1 MPEFKVTA
9 PDGSTYKVT
18 APEGATDAQ
27 IQAYVESQVGRPSQT
42 PQTPSFPA
50 VGPMVAAKGK
60 DYISPQ
66 ERAANVLPDS
76 VPKGLR
82 DAYGYMNALPEMF
95 VRGATAGLSDY
106 AQAGADQLVG
116 ALGGNDR
123 TFNESLQNVRG
134 GVRKFQSANPV
145 TGYGS
150 EIAGS
155 VYSPLYRAVGS
166 AASGVRSGMGVFD
179 RIARYFAQG
188 AATGAVGG
196 AGYAQDSSGGLPS
209 LNDLAFS
216 TGISAAVGA
225 PLAVASGLA
234 VEGGGAL
241 FNWIRDRVASR
252 VSPPS
257 QGSFGGPS
265 APPAPADPNGSFGG
279 PAAPPAPQSPPNQG
293 AFGNAPVPPVQDPSQ
308 WRRPP
313 QDARD
318 VAAKIVARAAERDNL
333 TDPRL
338 AAKLNQLGE
347 QGTIADTGPN
357 MQTLAMTA
365 AQQPGTGMQTVN
377 RNLGSRAAGRE
388 TRLVDNVLGDIR
400 QRYSGLVDSL
410 QAQRSADAAPL
421 YELAFAPQT
430 GPTTT
435 RSKQITSP
443 LINRLLDDSDVQ
455 KGIATGIRL
464 IEKEASVSGNPVN
477 YADYALR
484 RNPETGQFERFGTPT
499 LRLLDAAKRG
509 LDEMLFQ
516 GDGLRNQYGR
526 LNQMGRAVEGQRA
539 ALVRELDRLTVD
551 PATGVSA
558 YQQAR
563 NAWAGPSAQ
572 LEAAGNGRA
581 WLSDDIDDVSNMI
594 RRMGDS
600 EREAYVIGMMRDVE
614 ERLQKNPNA
623 ALKLMQSTMA
633 QRRMQMILPKAEY
646 NSLRQTIAR
655 EAKMLATE
663 RATLGGS
670 QTALRE
676 AARNDVNNQI
686 SDIGDAALSVARGRG
701 VGSIFDRALDYFN
714 RPTEQV
720 VNELARMTTSRN
732 PAERAAALERIAAA
746 RQQMAIQQQQIQA
759 LANRGAVA
767 PITASAPLRGQR

>member
-1 MPEFKVTA
+1 MPQFKVTA
-9 PDGSTYKVT
+9 PDGSSYKVT

-27 IQAYVESQVGRPSQT
+27 IQAFVESQVGRPSQT

-66 ERAANVLPDS
+66 ERAANVLPES

-134 GVRKFQSANPV
+134 GVREFQSANPV
-145 TGYGS
+145 TGYGA

-155 VYSPLYRAVGS
+155 VYSPIYRAVGS

-216 TGISAAVGA
+216 TGVSAAIGA

-265 APPAPADPNGSFGG
+265 APPAP
-279 PAAPPAPQSPPNQG
+279 QSPPNQG
-293 AFGNAPVPPVQDPSQ
+293 SFGNAPNPPVQDPSQ

-338 AAKLNQLGE
+338 AAKLNQFGE
-347 QGTIADTGPN
+347 QGTLADTGPN
-357 MQTLAMTA
+357 METLAMTA
-365 AQQPGTGMQTVN
+365 AQQPGMGMQTVK
-377 RNLGSRAAGRE
+377 RNLGARAAGRE
-388 TRLVDNVLGDIR
+388 TRLVDNVLGYIR

-421 YELAFAPQT
+421 YERAFAPQT
-430 GPTTT
+430 GPATT

-477 YADYALR
+477 LADYALR

-526 LNQMGRAVEGQRA
+526 LNQMGRAVESQRA

-572 LEAAGNGRA
+572 LEAAGNGRS
-581 WLSDDIDDVSNMI
+581 WLSDDLDDVTNMI

-633 QRRMQMILPKAEY
+633 RRRMQMILPKAEY

-663 RATLGGS
+663 RSTLGGS

-759 LANRGAVA
+759 LANRGSTA

>member
-27 IQAYVESQVGRPSQT
+27 IQAYVESQVGKPSQT

-66 ERAANVLPDS
+66 ERAANVLPES

-134 GVRKFQSANPV
+134 GVREFQSANPV
-145 TGYGS
+145 TGYGA

-155 VYSPLYRAVGS
+155 VYSPIYRAVGS

-196 AGYAQDSSGGLPS
+196 AGYAQDTSGGLPS
-209 LNDLAFS
+209 LSDLAFS

-225 PLAVASGLA
+225 PLAVASGLV

-265 APPAPADPNGSFGG
+265 APPAP
-279 PAAPPAPQSPPNQG
+279 QSPPNQG
-293 AFGNAPVPPVQDPSQ
+293 AFGNAPTPPVQDPSQ

-377 RNLGSRAAGRE
+377 RNLGGRAAGRE

-430 GPTTT
+430 GPATT

-581 WLSDDIDDVSNMI
+581 WLSDDMDDVSRMI

-746 RQQMAIQQQQIQA
+746 RQQMAIQQQQIQS

-767 PITASAPLRGQR
+767 PITATAPLRGQR

>member
-1 MPEFKVTA
+1 MPQFKVTA

-27 IQAYVESQVGRPSQT
+27 IQAYVESQVGKPSET

-50 VGPMVAAKGK
+50 VGPMVAAKGRE
-60 DYISPQ
+60 YTSPQ
-66 ERAANVLPDS
+66 ERHANVLPES
-76 VPKGLR
+76 FPKGLR

-95 VRGATAGLSDY
+95 IRGALAGTSDY
-106 AQAGADQLVG
+106 AQAGADQLID
-116 ALGGNDR
+116 AIDGGDDR
-123 TFNESLQNVRG
+123 SFNQSLQNIRG
-134 GVRKFQSANPV
+134 GVREFQSANPV
-145 TGYGS
+145 TGYGA
-150 EIAGS
+150 EIAGA
-155 VYSPLYRAVGS
+155 VYSPLYRAVSG
-166 AASGVRSGMGVFD
+166 AAGGVRSGMGVFD

-188 AATGAVGG
+188 TATGAVGG
-196 AGYAQDSSGGLPS
+196 AGYAQDSTGGLPS
-209 LNDLAFS
+209 LGDLGFS
-216 TGISAAVGA
+216 TGVSAAIGG
-225 PLAVASGLA
+225 PLAVAGGLA
-234 VEGGGAL
+234 VEGGGAV
-241 FNWIRDRVASR
+241 FNWLRDRLASR
-252 VSPPS
+252 VAPPT

-265 APPAPADPNGSFGG
+265 APPAPA
-279 PAAPPAPQSPPNQG
+279 APQSLPNQG
-293 AFGNAPVPPVQDPSQ
+293 AFGNAPNQPPQDPNQ
-308 WRRPP
+308 WRRPA

-318 VAAKIVARAAERDNL
+318 VAAKIVARAADRDNL
-333 TDPRL
+333 SDPRL
-338 AAKLNQLGE
+338 AAKLSQLGE
-347 QGTIADTGPN
+347 QGVLADTGPN

-365 AQQPGTGMQTVN
+365 AQQPGQGMQTVTT
-377 RNLGSRAAGRE
+377 NLGGRANGRE
-388 TRLVDNVLGDIR
+388 TRLIDNVMGGIR
-400 QRYSGLVDSL
+400 QRYSNLVDGL
-410 QAQRSADAAPL
+410 QAQRSQDAAPL
-421 YELAFAPQT
+421 YQLAFEPQA
-430 GPTTT
+430 GPVTT

-443 LINRLLDDSDVQ
+443 LINRLLEDSDVQ

-464 IEKEASVSGNPVN
+464 IEKEASVSGAPVN

-516 GDGLRNQYGR
+516 GDGLRNEFGR

-581 WLSDDIDDVSNMI
+581 WLTDDLDDITAMV

-600 EREAYVIGMMRDVE
+600 EREAYTIGMMRDIE
-614 ERLQKNPNA
+614 ERLQKNPNG
-623 ALKLMQSTMA
+623 ALKLLQSTMA
-633 QRRMQMILPKAEY
+633 QRRMRMVLPKSEY
-646 NSLRQTIAR
+646 NSLRQTVAR

-663 RATLGGS
+663 RAALGGS
-670 QTALRE
+670 QTSLRE
-676 AARNDVNNQI
+676 AARADVNNQVGE
-686 SDIGDAALSVARGRG
+686 IGDAALAVARGRG
-701 VGSIFDRALDYFN
+701 VGGLFDRALDYFN

-732 PAERAAALERIAAA
+732 PADRALALRQIQAA
-746 RQQMAIQQQQIQA
+746 REQMAIQQQQIQA
-759 LANRGAVA
+759 LASRGATA
-767 PITASAPLRGQR
+767 PLTASAPLRGQR